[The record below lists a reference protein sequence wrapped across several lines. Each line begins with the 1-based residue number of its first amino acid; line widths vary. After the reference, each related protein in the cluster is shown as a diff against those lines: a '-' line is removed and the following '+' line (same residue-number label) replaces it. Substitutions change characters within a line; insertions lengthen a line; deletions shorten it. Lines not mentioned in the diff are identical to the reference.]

1 MKCPFCSSDDT
12 HVKDSRAAEEGAAIR
27 RRRICSSCQGR
38 FTTFERIQ
46 LRELTVIKGDGRR
59 EPFDRDKLFR
69 SFKLCLQKRPV
80 DIDQI
85 ERVVTSIVRRLE
97 SSGDPDVTSQKIGAM
112 AMEALVNMD
121 PVAYVRY
128 ASVYKDFREVE
139 DYSEFL
145 GELEAGF
152 KKAGNAT

>member
-80 DIDQI
+80 DIDHM

-152 KKAGNAT
+152 KKAGNAK

>member
-1 MKCPFCSSDDT
+1 MKCPFCASDDT
-12 HVKDSRAAEEGAAIR
+12 HVKDSRGAEEGAAIR
-27 RRRICSSCQGR
+27 RRRICSSCEGR

-80 DIDQI
+80 DMDHI
-85 ERVVTSIVRRLE
+85 ERVVTAIVRRLE
-97 SSGDPDVTSQKIGAM
+97 SSGEPDVTSEKIGAM
-112 AMEALVNMD
+112 AMEALVGMD

-128 ASVYKDFREVE
+128 ASVYKDFREVG

-145 GELEAGF
+145 GELEDGF
-152 KKAGNAT
+152 KKAGAIK

>member
-1 MKCPFCSSDDT
+1 MKCPFCNSEDT
-12 HVKDSRAAEEGAAIR
+12 QVKDSRSAEEGAAIR
-27 RRRICSSCQGR
+27 RRRICHDCQGR

-46 LRELTVIKGDGRR
+46 LRELTVVKEDGQR

-80 DIDQI
+80 EHEHI

-97 SSGDPDVTSQKIGAM
+97 SAGEAEVASKKIGAM
-112 AMEALVNMD
+112 VMEALANID

-128 ASVYKDFREVE
+128 ASVYKDFREVG
-139 DYSEFL
+139 DFNEFL
-145 GELEAGF
+145 GDL
-152 KKAGNAT
+152 KNAYDNVENL

>member
-59 EPFDRDKLFR
+59 EPFDRDG
-69 SFKLCLQKRPV
+69 SFSLISIKMTLKCLALKRKNK
-80 DIDQI
+80 
-85 ERVVTSIVRRLE
+85 RLW
-97 SSGDPDVTSQKIGAM
+97 P
-112 AMEALVNMD
+112 L
-121 PVAYVRY
+121 
-128 ASVYKDFREVE
+128 
-139 DYSEFL
+139 
-145 GELEAGF
+145 
-152 KKAGNAT
+152 